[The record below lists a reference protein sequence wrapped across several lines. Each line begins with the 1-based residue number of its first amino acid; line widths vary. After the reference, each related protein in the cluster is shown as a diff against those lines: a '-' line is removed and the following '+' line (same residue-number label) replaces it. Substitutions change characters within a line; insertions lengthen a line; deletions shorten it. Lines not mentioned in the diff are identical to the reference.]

1 MKLAEL
7 MEYSLACQPGWADDC
22 VKLPAYD
29 MDEYWGQVESAMYN
43 PLRML
48 DRGPHHLG
56 WSAVPIVLPFPYF
69 FQPEGQVAEWFVGDL
84 DEEGARRFRI
94 SRSLY

>member
-1 MKLAEL
+1 MNLASL
-7 MEYSLACQPGWADDC
+7 MEYQLVCHPGWADDC

-29 MDEYWGQVESAMYN
+29 QDEYWGHVESAMYN

-56 WSAVPIVLPFPYF
+56 WQAQPVVSLFMLLPGSM
-69 FQPEGQVAEWFVGDL
+69 QSDAAEWYVGDL
-84 DEEGARRFRI
+84 DEEGARRFR
-94 SRSLY
+94 R